1 MNLHCPECA
10 APIPSI
16 PAEHH
21 VGGIRFCSA
30 DCITAW
36 FANGRHDRR
45 QRRQSVAWDRRS
57 A

>member
-45 QRRQSVAWDRRS
+45 RRRQSVAWDRRS